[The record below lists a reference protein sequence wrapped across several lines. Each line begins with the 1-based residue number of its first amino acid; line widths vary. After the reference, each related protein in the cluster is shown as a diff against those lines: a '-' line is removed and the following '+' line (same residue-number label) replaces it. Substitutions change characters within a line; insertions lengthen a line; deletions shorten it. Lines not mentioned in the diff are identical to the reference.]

1 MVGTI
6 NGRYQRTGGYTLVLS
21 MVILVTL
28 TAIGIFALRTTRT
41 DQLISQSQRI
51 AALAHYIA
59 EAGLIYVQRHA
70 SQGDANLII
79 RQINA
84 SDGGMTL
91 TYPSTN
97 IPSGVFG
104 EDAGAGYA
112 PLGYGSDLRPAF
124 QVVVSKPR
132 SIPIVAGQSIGV
144 GSSGSKKC
152 YWVFDYL
159 STGVALP
166 SRVLDAGVNWS
177 DPGATAS
184 DRFGV
189 AQIRAEIVQMGNCF

>member
-6 NGRYQRTGGYTLVLS
+6 RQRGYTLILS
-21 MVILVTL
+21 MLILVSL

-41 DQLISQSQRI
+41 DQLISQSQRLSP
-51 AALAHYIA
+51 LANYIA
-59 EAGLIYVQRHA
+59 EAGLVFVQRHA
-70 SQGDANLII
+70 SQGDANLIV

-84 SDGGMTL
+84 TDAGMTL
-91 TYPSTN
+91 TYPSTS
-97 IPSGVFG
+97 IPLGVFG
-104 EDAGAGYA
+104 EDAGATSA

-124 QVVVSKPR
+124 QVGISKPR
-132 SIPIVAGQSIGV
+132 SIPIVAGQGIGS

-159 STGVALP
+159 STGVAVP

-177 DPGATAS
+177 DPGATSS

>member
-1 MVGTI
+1 M
-6 NGRYQRTGGYTLVLS
+6 L
-21 MVILVTL
+21 ILVAL

-41 DQLISQSQRI
+41 DQLISQSQRVY
-51 AALAHYIA
+51 ALAQYIA
-59 EAGLIYVQRHA
+59 EAGLVYMQ
-70 SQGDANLII
+70 SQGAKGDANLLL
-79 RQINA
+79 RQITA
-84 SDGGMTL
+84 ADGGMVM
-91 TYPSTN
+91 TYPSAN
-97 IPSGVFG
+97 FPSGVFG

-132 SIPIVAGQSIGV
+132 SIPIVAGQSIGS

-159 STGVALP
+159 STGVAVP
-166 SRVLDAGVNWS
+166 SRVLDAGINWN
-177 DPGATAS
+177 DPGANAS

-189 AQIRAEIVQMGNCF
+189 AQLRAEVVQMGNCN